1 MTCATIHGIHCAVH
15 GGGTRVE
22 MNAGNGPHLFDLFMP
37 EDILSSTGRLDLIL
51 TEANEPRCG
60 VATKPVGGL
69 RFGEA

>member
-1 MTCATIHGIHCAVH
+1 
-15 GGGTRVE
+15 